1 MKKLI
6 LFSML
11 CAWVTVM
18 NAQPQIWYVSPNGVG
33 TGTSWQD
40 TCSLQIALQNATS
53 GDQIWAKHGTYQ
65 GFFTIQC
72 QVELY
77 GGFDGFEASLM
88 DRQLDWNK
96 PSIITTQY
104 AVSINQP
111 LDHAVT
117 DYGYDCTIDGFII
130 SESGHGRLHGG
141 AVSIHYANVVLRNIL
156 IVVNHA
162 QCGAVELGHCTGR
175 IENVIFYDNV
185 AWDICAG
192 LLLSNCSNMVLVIV
206 LFDNNDA
213 SSSSGFDNPDWPQT
227 DPYNGCRWI
236 GALFAE
242 NTVAELIN
250 CTFAS
255 SNKADLGSGIGCDS
269 STLHITNSI
278 FDGVEFL
285 RLGNPLLRPSFIHF
299 EYCDTW
305 QCTRNPISWSLQ
317 YSHCMHNNPMFTPT
331 FHLQPGSP
339 CIDAGDNNFLSGNVL
354 LDLDLQPR
362 IVGGAVDMGAYESQ

>member
-1 MKKLI
+1 
-6 LFSML
+6 ML

-18 NAQPQIWYVSPNGVG
+18 NAQNIYYVEPGG
-33 TGTSWQD
+33 TGQGTSWSD
-40 TCSLQIALQNATS
+40 AGDLGIALASVSS

-65 GFFTIQC
+65 GIFVIQC
-72 QVELY
+72 AVELY
-77 GGFDGFEASLM
+77 GGFNGTENLLS
-88 DRQLDWNK
+88 DRILDSNYT
-96 PSIITTQY
+96 SIITTNH
-104 AVSINQP
+104 AISSAP
-111 LDHAVT
+111 SLDHALT
-117 DYGYDCTIDGFII
+117 DFGYDCTIDGFVIRG
-130 SESGHGRLHGG
+130 SGHGRLHGG
-141 AVSIHYANVVLRNIL
+141 AIYFHYANVVLRNIL
-156 IVVNHA
+156 IVSNHA

-175 IENVIFYDNV
+175 IENVIFKDNV

-192 LLLSNCSNMVLVIV
+192 LLLSNCSNMVLVNV

-278 FDGVEFL
+278 FDCVEFL

-305 QCTRNPISWSLQ
+305 QCTRNPTSWSLQ